1 MHGYDPAS
9 IRRRGRRMGEVDH
22 ERAGAR
28 EPQELLGPLN
38 DVERKLAPKRIW
50 FEGRRELLAMDPR
63 VAVVGSRDLSEPG
76 ARRTSEISR
85 FLVEKGIV
93 IVSGLATG
101 ADTIAHQS
109 AISSGGRTIAV
120 LGTPLQTCYPA
131 ANRELQK
138 RIGRE
143 HLLLSQF
150 APGTAI
156 QRGNFVIRNRL
167 MALVADASII
177 VEAGDSSGTLSQGW
191 EALRLGRPLFILESV
206 ARDPKLE
213 WPAKM
218 IEYGA
223 VPLALEGLADILES
237 LPPPGVRLHADPS
250 A

>member
-1 MHGYDPAS
+1 M
-9 IRRRGRRMGEVDH
+9 
-22 ERAGAR
+22 
-28 EPQELLGPLN
+28 
-38 DVERKLAPKRIW
+38 
-50 FEGRRELLAMDPR
+50 
-63 VAVVGSRDLSEPG
+63 
-76 ARRTSEISR
+76 R
-85 FLVEKGIV
+85 FLVEKAIV
-93 IVSGLATG
+93 VVSGLAAG
-101 ADTIAHQS
+101 ADTIVHEA
-109 AISSGGRTIAV
+109 AIAAGGRTIAV

-131 ANRELQK
+131 ANRELQR

-150 APGTAI
+150 APGSAI

-191 EALRLGRPLFILESV
+191 EALRLGRQLFILDPV
-206 ARDPKLE
+206 VNDPKLE

-223 VPLALEGLADILES
+223 VPLALGGFADIRRRCRRLS
-237 LPPPGVRLHADPS
+237 LGSMPAGS

>member
-1 MHGYDPAS
+1 MVDPVPTRIDAC
-9 IRRRGRRMGEVDH
+9 RPE
-22 ERAGAR
+22 
-28 EPQELLGPLN
+28 ELLGPLN
-38 DVERKLAPKRIW
+38 DVERKFAPKQIW
-50 FEGRRELLAMDPR
+50 FDGHRDRLASDPR
-63 VAVVGSRDLSEPG
+63 VAVVGSRKLSEAG
-76 ARRTSEISR
+76 ERRTQDVAR

-93 IVSGLATG
+93 VVSGLAAG
-101 ADTIAHQS
+101 ADTIAHQT
-109 AISSGGRTIAV
+109 AISARGRTIAV
-120 LGTPLQTCYPA
+120 LGTPIQTCYPA
-131 ANRELQK
+131 SNRELQR

-150 APGTAI
+150 APGSAI

-191 EALRLGRPLFILESV
+191 EALRLGRQLFILDPV
-206 ARDPKLE
+206 VKDPKLE

-223 VPLALEGLADILES
+223 VPLALDGFAEILEA
-237 LPPPGVRLHADPS
+237 LPPPGARLHADHS